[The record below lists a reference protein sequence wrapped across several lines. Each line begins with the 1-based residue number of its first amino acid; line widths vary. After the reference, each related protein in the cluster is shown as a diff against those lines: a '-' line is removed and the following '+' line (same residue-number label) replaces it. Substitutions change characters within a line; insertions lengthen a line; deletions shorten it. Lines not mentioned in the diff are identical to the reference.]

1 MCQDAAGASAIL
13 EKGAAVFL
21 GGDSQTDGVFLQRDG
36 TVAHDAVKTQA
47 GDVQHVL
54 RAKLYRAAL
63 RGGVG
68 IGQFAAAVPVHLH
81 AVGQERVQGEDMA
94 FSAPDDLTIGVAPQ
108 EQVTERRFPPDKAGH
123 LRVGLVVEQ
132 AVQRMIHGLLTA
144 VGGGFI
150 HAHWQTG
157 DGFRD
162 DTHAGVHRGHLHGVL
177 GIHRLAGS
185 RRRTSLPRIQRR
197 GACPGRGIG

>member
-1 MCQDAAGASAIL
+1 
-13 EKGAAVFL
+13 
-21 GGDSQTDGVFLQRDG
+21 
-36 TVAHDAVKTQA
+36 
-47 GDVQHVL
+47 
-54 RAKLYRAAL
+54 
-63 RGGVG
+63 
-68 IGQFAAAVPVHLH
+68 
-81 AVGQERVQGEDMA
+81 MA

-150 HAHWQTG
+150 HAHRKAG

-162 DTHAGVHRGHLHGVL
+162 HANAGVHRGHLHGVL

-185 RRRTSLPRIQRR
+185 GRAEEERRRRGYCVAGLVPGTEEIEKRVFHNDLPKWASKKRLMI
-197 GACPGRGIG
+197 